1 MTVSTQVSRNE
12 YTGNG
17 ATTQYDFTFRIL
29 DKSHLLVQ
37 TLDTSE
43 SIVTLTLGTDYT
55 VTGVNRYNGGKVV
68 LRSALPAG
76 YKISIERST
85 PVTQEASIRNQGGF
99 FPEIHEDAFDKL
111 TMLVQQAYGWWSGL
125 SLRKPSWLANYY
137 DALNNRIRN
146 LRDPSQSQD
155 AATKKYVDDG
165 NAGSNSY
172 ADALFR
178 KTLRVPE
185 VSVPEYFILE
195 TRSNMLVGCND
206 RGEFVPIAG
215 QTETADLAIK
225 LAALTGASLIGGLS
239 FISPEMYGAKGDGIA
254 DDTAAIQAAIEA
266 AKTRGTYRVSGMGKY
281 RIFSPI
287 KLDNLGQG
295 FRLDLQ
301 DLIADP
307 SFPATSDWKTAN
319 GLVEV
324 GGESNGSMVGV
335 EVRVG
340 FASGNN
346 VATLYKLKGYG
357 AGGSYFWF
365 GRVQNCVG
373 IFDGT
378 NSSQANSNSNYIDGL
393 YGLQGTY
400 GVRLRR
406 NGAFVVEG
414 TKIRIGFLTGMKYG
428 GIQMFN
434 GAQYFSI
441 NSTGIDFCG
450 RNLTQLTV
458 NALPPTSVR
467 ETMLTNNNTGATFE
481 VLDVYE
487 QFKGSYSI
495 LVIEPSS
502 SEGGSTNFSA
512 GQTVTVGGVSYT
524 ISAVTTS
531 VTGQAYFD
539 FIHGFQGAAF
549 SRGYAQFDYLSRA
562 VGGNF
567 NGTTLYFYN
576 SFQEVT
582 NSVNNIWL
590 RQQGTSV
597 RMVDR
602 WTGTSLLDFNT
613 GGDGTLTIPG
623 GLSTNGTTSLGG
635 RMFVG
640 SNRVFGAENNTTLFQ
655 GVTTG
660 IRTLSFAGNGT
671 VTTTKELWRLTVAGP
686 TGLNGV
692 GGQCSILVSPTSA
705 EVIGAAGVTGVTIT
719 TSGFSV
725 QAAQGSQTSMN
736 VTFMFERK
744 L

>member
-1 MTVSTQVSRNE
+1 MTVSTEVDHND

-17 ATTQYDFTFRIL
+17 VTTSFPYTFRIFQ
-29 DKSHLLVQ
+29 KSDLMVQ
-37 TLDTSE
+37 VADLNENITVLTLD
-43 SIVTLTLGTDYT
+43 TDYT
-55 VTGVNRYNGGKVV
+55 VTGAGGYSGGAVV
-68 LRSALPAG
+68 LTSPLANG
-76 YKISIERST
+76 WQISISRDL
-85 PVTQEASIRNQGGF
+85 PLTQETDLRNQGKF
-99 FPEIHEDAFDKL
+99 FAEVHEDAFDKL
-111 TMLVQQAYGWWSGL
+111 TMLIQQCFGFLRLA
-125 SLRKPSWLANYY
+125 LRKPSFIANYY

-146 LRDPSQSQD
+146 LRDPSQAQD

-301 DLIADP
+301 DVIADP

-319 GLVEV
+319 GMFEY

-335 EVRVG
+335 ETRIG

-346 VATLYKLKGYG
+346 VATLFKLKGYG
-357 AGGSYFWF
+357 AGGSYFF
-365 GRVQNCVG
+365 SGRVQDCVG
-373 IFDGT
+373 VFDCT
-378 NSSQANSNSNYIDGL
+378 NSTQANSNSNLVEGL
-393 YGLQGTY
+393 YWLRGTY
-400 GVRLRR
+400 GIRLRR
-406 NGAFVVEG
+406 NGSFVVEG
-414 TKIRIGFLTGMKYG
+414 TKIRVGFMTGLKYG
-428 GIQMFN
+428 GIQLFN

-539 FIHGFQGAAF
+539 FIHGFQGAPF
-549 SRGYAQFDYLSRA
+549 SRCYAQFDYLSRA

-590 RQQGTSV
+590 RQQGKSV
-597 RMVDR
+597 KMVDR
-602 WTGTSLLDFNT
+602 WTGKNLLDFDT
-613 GGDGTLTIPG
+613 GGNGTLTIPG
-623 GLSTNGTTSLGG
+623 GLSTNGTVSLGG
-635 RMFVG
+635 SMYVG
-640 SNRVFGAENNTTLFQ
+640 SQRVFGSEVNTTLTQ
-655 GVTTG
+655 NVAKTVM
-660 IRTLSFAGNGT
+660 TLAWKGDGT
-671 VTTTKELWRLTVAGP
+671 VTTTKEMYRLTVAGP
-686 TGLNGV
+686 NGITGV
-692 GGQCSILVSPTSA
+692 GGQCMIAVDPNGA
-705 EVIGAAGVTGVTIT
+705 VVIGANGVGGMTIT

-725 QAAQGSQTSMN
+725 QATETTQASMN
-736 VTFMFERK
+736 VTFTFERK
-744 L
+744 